1 MTPKKARQRHPEDPV
16 VATFMIP
23 YAAWQEFK
31 TRVEAQGETVS
42 GTLLAFIQGYLAA
55 VRSPQG
61 AAEVV
66 NARVDAVID
75 HKMMPWQQQAIAT
88 HHRLARIE
96 AKMDV
101 VEIHVETLK
110 RHNDARWIDVD
121 SYPTHDD
128 PRSATVPSSL
138 SEIELCR
145 RFGIN
150 PYNLDHNASLRRL
163 SIPEYLH
170 ELTGWHYHNGHYLPP
185 AVRSAPSP

>member
-1 MTPKKARQRHPEDPV
+1 
-16 VATFMIP
+16 MIP
-23 YAAWQEFK
+23 YATWHEFK
-31 TRVEAQGETVS
+31 ATIEAQGDTVS

-55 VRSPQG
+55 AQSPDS
-61 AAEVV
+61 AAAVV

-75 HKMMPWQQQAIAT
+75 AKVMPWHEQAIAT

-96 AKMDV
+96 EKMDV

-110 RHNDARWIDVD
+110 RHNDARWVDVE
-121 SYPTHDD
+121 SYSVEDHSHD
-128 PRSATVPSSL
+128 PHSTSVPPSL
-138 SEIELCR
+138 SEIDLCR

-150 PYNLDHNASLRRL
+150 PYSLDHNASLRRL

-170 ELTGWHYHNGHYLPP
+170 ELTGWHYHDGQYISP